1 MRVKNSWFALKG
13 IFTWKHRKQVLA
25 ATSNMIG
32 IFISLLPV
40 KIPIAL
46 LFLLLLKFLP
56 SEIADAFHHIARS
69 MEREKPDTAF

>member
-1 MRVKNSWFALKG
+1 
-13 IFTWKHRKQVLA
+13 
-25 ATSNMIG
+25 MIG

-56 SEIADAFHHIARS
+56 SEIADAFHHIART